1 MRPMTT
7 NDLIARLTGELK
19 PVSRTAVVQRVGTGL
34 GISLVASAILMY
46 LWLGMRPD
54 LAEAT
59 TTMPFWTKFSYTL
72 ILAVAGAWA
81 VKRIAH
87 PLGSIRVNLGLMA
100 ATIVVMIILAFAQL
114 AMTPP
119 EEHMAMLKGR
129 TITVCTFNIVMLSLP
144 LLIGAFW
151 VLRGLA
157 PTRLTVAGAAAG
169 LAAGSIASFVYSFH
183 CFESAMP
190 FIAIWY
196 TLGVLVA
203 GFIGAITGRF
213 ILRW

>member
-1 MRPMTT
+1 MTT

-19 PVSRTAVVQRVGTGL
+19 PVSRTAVIQRVGTGL
-34 GISLVASAILMY
+34 GISLVASAVLMV

-54 LAEAT
+54 LAEAS
-59 TTMPFWTKFSYTL
+59 TTMMFWTKFTYTL
-72 ILAVAGAWA
+72 ILAVAGGWA
-81 VKRIAH
+81 VKRVAH
-87 PLGSIRVNLGLMA
+87 PIGSIRVNLGLMA
-100 ATIVVMIILAFAQL
+100 ATIVVMNVLAFAQL

-157 PTRLTVAGAAAG
+157 PTRLTLAGAAAG
-169 LAAGSIASFVYSFH
+169 LAAGSIASLVYSFH
-183 CFESAMP
+183 CDESAMP
-190 FIAIWY
+190 FIAVWY

-203 GFIGAITGRF
+203 GLIGAITGRF

>member
-1 MRPMTT
+1 MTT

-19 PVSRTAVVQRVGTGL
+19 PVSRTAVLERVGTGL
-34 GISLVASAILMY
+34 GISLVASAVLMV

-54 LAEAT
+54 LAEAS
-59 TTMPFWTKFSYTL
+59 TTMMFWTKFTYTL
-72 ILAVAGAWA
+72 ILAVAGGWA

-100 ATIVVMIILAFAQL
+100 ATIVVMIVLAFAQL

-157 PTRLTVAGAAAG
+157 PTRLTLAGTAAG
-169 LAAGSIASFVYSFH
+169 LAAGSIASLVYSFH
-183 CFESAMP
+183 CDESAMP
-190 FIAIWY
+190 FIAVWY

-203 GFIGAITGRF
+203 GLIGAITGRF

>member
-1 MRPMTT
+1 MMT
-7 NDLIARLTGELK
+7 NDLIARLTGKLK
-19 PVSRTAVVQRVGTGL
+19 PVSRLAVIRRVATGL
-34 GISLVASAILMY
+34 GISFVASAILMY

-54 LAEAT
+54 LAEAS
-59 TTMPFWTKFSYTL
+59 TTMMFWTKFTYTL

-100 ATIVVMIILAFAQL
+100 ATIVVMSILAFAQL

-119 EEHMAMLKGR
+119 DEYMAMLKGR
-129 TITVCTFNIVMLSLP
+129 TITVCTFNIVVLSLP
-144 LLIGAFW
+144 LLVGAFW

-157 PTRLTVAGAAAG
+157 PTRLTVAGTAAG
-169 LAAGSIASFVYSFH
+169 LAAGAIGSLVYSFH

-190 FIAIWY
+190 FIAVWY
-196 TLGVLVA
+196 TLGVLVS
-203 GFIGAITGRF
+203 GLIGAITGRF

>member
-1 MRPMTT
+1 MTT

-19 PVSRTAVVQRVGTGL
+19 PVSRTAVLERVGTGL
-34 GISLVASAILMY
+34 GISLVASAVLMV

-54 LAEAT
+54 LAEAS
-59 TTMPFWTKFSYTL
+59 TTMMFWTKFTYTL
-72 ILAVAGAWA
+72 ILAVAGGWA

-100 ATIVVMIILAFAQL
+100 ATIVVMIVLAFAQL

-157 PTRLTVAGAAAG
+157 PTRLTLAGAAAG
-169 LAAGSIASFVYSFH
+169 LAAGSIASLVYSFH
-183 CFESAMP
+183 CDESAMP
-190 FIAIWY
+190 FIAVWY

-203 GFIGAITGRF
+203 GLIGAITGRF

>member
-1 MRPMTT
+1 MTT

-19 PVSRTAVVQRVGTGL
+19 PVSRTAVLQRVGTGL
-34 GISLVASAILMY
+34 GISLVASAVLMV

-54 LAEAT
+54 LAEAS
-59 TTMPFWTKFSYTL
+59 TTMMFWTKFTYTL
-72 ILAVAGAWA
+72 ILAVAGGWA

-87 PLGSIRVNLGLMA
+87 PIGSIRVNLGLMA
-100 ATIVVMIILAFAQL
+100 ATIVVMIVLAFAQL

-157 PTRLTVAGAAAG
+157 PTRLTLAGAAAG
-169 LAAGSIASFVYSFH
+169 LAAGSIASLVYSFH
-183 CFESAMP
+183 CDESAMP
-190 FIAIWY
+190 FIAVWY

-203 GFIGAITGRF
+203 GLIGAITGRF

>member
-1 MRPMTT
+1 MTT

-19 PVSRTAVVQRVGTGL
+19 PVSRTAVLQRVGTGL
-34 GISLVASAILMY
+34 GISLVASAVLMV

-54 LAEAT
+54 LAEAS
-59 TTMPFWTKFSYTL
+59 TTMMFWTKFTYTL
-72 ILAVAGAWA
+72 ILAVAGGWA
-81 VKRIAH
+81 VKRVAH
-87 PLGSIRVNLGLMA
+87 PIGSIRVNLGLMA
-100 ATIVVMIILAFAQL
+100 ATIVVMNVLAFAQL

-157 PTRLTVAGAAAG
+157 PTRLTLAGAAAG
-169 LAAGSIASFVYSFH
+169 LAAGSIASLVYSFH
-183 CFESAMP
+183 CDESAMP
-190 FIAIWY
+190 FIAVWY

-203 GFIGAITGRF
+203 GLIGAITGRF

>member
-1 MRPMTT
+1 MTT

-19 PVSRTAVVQRVGTGL
+19 PVSRTAVIQRVGTGL
-34 GISLVASAILMY
+34 GISLVASAVLMV

-54 LAEAT
+54 LAEAS
-59 TTMPFWTKFSYTL
+59 TTMMFWTKFTYTL
-72 ILAVAGAWA
+72 ILAVAGGWA

-87 PLGSIRVNLGLMA
+87 PIGSIRVNLGLMA
-100 ATIVVMIILAFAQL
+100 ATIVVMIVLAFAQL

-157 PTRLTVAGAAAG
+157 PTRLTLAGAAAG
-169 LAAGSIASFVYSFH
+169 LAAGSIASLVYSFH
-183 CFESAMP
+183 CDESAMP
-190 FIAIWY
+190 FIAVWY

-203 GFIGAITGRF
+203 GLIGAITGRF

>member
-1 MRPMTT
+1 MTT

-19 PVSRTAVVQRVGTGL
+19 PVSRTAVIQRVGTGL
-34 GISLVASAILMY
+34 GISLVASAVLMV

-54 LAEAT
+54 LAEAS
-59 TTMPFWTKFSYTL
+59 TTMMFWTKFTYTL
-72 ILAVAGAWA
+72 ILAVAGGWA
-81 VKRIAH
+81 VKRVAH
-87 PLGSIRVNLGLMA
+87 PIGSIRVHLGLMA
-100 ATIVVMIILAFAQL
+100 ATIVVMNVLAFAQL

-157 PTRLTVAGAAAG
+157 PTRLTLAGAAAG
-169 LAAGSIASFVYSFH
+169 LAAGSIASLVYSFH
-183 CFESAMP
+183 CDESAMP
-190 FIAIWY
+190 FIAVWY

-203 GFIGAITGRF
+203 GLIGAITGRF

>member
-1 MRPMTT
+1 MQPMMT
-7 NDLIARLTGELK
+7 NDLIARLAGELK
-19 PVSRTAVVQRVGTGL
+19 PVSRLAVIRRVVTGL
-34 GISLVASAILMY
+34 GLSLIASALLMWW
-46 LWLGMRPD
+46 WLGMRPD
-54 LAEAT
+54 LAEAS
-59 TTMPFWTKFSYTL
+59 TTMMFWSKFTYTL
-72 ILAVAGAWA
+72 ILAAAGAWA

-87 PLGSIRVNLGLMA
+87 PLGSIRVNIGLIA
-100 ATIVVMIILAFAQL
+100 ATIVVMIILALVQL
-114 AMTPP
+114 ALTPP
-119 EEHMAMLKGR
+119 EEYMAMLKGH
-129 TITVCTFNIVMLSLP
+129 TIRVCTFNIVVLSLP

-183 CFESAMP
+183 CDESAMP
-190 FIAIWY
+190 FVAIWY

-203 GFIGAITGRF
+203 GLIGAITGRY

>member
-1 MRPMTT
+1 MTT

-19 PVSRTAVVQRVGTGL
+19 PVSRTAVLERVGTGL
-34 GISLVASAILMY
+34 GISLVASAVLMV

-54 LAEAT
+54 LAEAS
-59 TTMPFWTKFSYTL
+59 TTMMFWTKFTYTL
-72 ILAVAGAWA
+72 ILAVAGGWA

-100 ATIVVMIILAFAQL
+100 ATIVVMIVLAFAQL

-119 EEHMAMLKGR
+119 EEHMAMLRGR

-157 PTRLTVAGAAAG
+157 PTRLTLAGAAAG
-169 LAAGSIASFVYSFH
+169 LAAGSIASLVYSFH
-183 CFESAMP
+183 CDESAMP
-190 FIAIWY
+190 FIAVWY

-203 GFIGAITGRF
+203 GLIGAITGRF